1 MSEIENA
8 RRQLQITGYVHPEN
22 AVSSKDKRYK
32 TFDTETKEKKDYGT
46 AKTNNGYATFTDK
59 DSEKTQ
65 RKIGM
70 TCPECGQV
78 ALYECNCEYKDKQ
91 CGNGH
96 VWHINQNGQI
106 SRGDPH
112 DYVDFNSK

>member
-1 MSEIENA
+1 MEKA
-8 RRQLQITGYVHPEN
+8 RRQLQISGYVHPEN

-32 TFDTETKEKKDYGT
+32 TFDTETNEKKNYGSSVI
-46 AKTNNGYATFTDK
+46 NSGYATFTDK
-59 DSEKTQ
+59 ESEKT
-65 RKIGM
+65 RKNLFMI
-70 TCPECGQV
+70 CPECGQT

-96 VWHINQNGQI
+96 VWYINRSGRI

-112 DYVDFNSK
+112 ND